1 MDQNIKLNNEINND
15 KKIIFNVKKEKINP
29 V

>member
-15 KKIIFNVKKEKINP
+15 KQIIFNVKKEKINP